1 MDRFSRETDGV
12 VESTEVVVV
21 GSGPLGVAAAKVL
34 IDAGTRV
41 TMLEAG
47 RRPARDRTDT
57 LAKALVGEIPWEFRP
72 WVYESVGDD
81 LDLNR
86 FAIRMVGGTS
96 LTWGAVTPRHLENDF
111 RMRSRWGV
119 GRDWPIGYEQL
130 EPYYV
135 RAEYL
140 MGVAGDA
147 DAPLSPPRSK
157 PFPMPAFPM
166 SATDERV
173 RAAAA
178 SLGVPF
184 GAVPVARNSIEYDGR
199 ERCTYLGVCR
209 ACPIGAMYSSDQT
222 IARLERTPHFEL
234 RTGADVVRVE
244 VGPTGAA
251 RRVVWCDDRG
261 VEHAIQAERVVL
273 AVQGVE
279 AARLV
284 LDSGI
289 GNGNG
294 LVGRGLMEHPKF
306 YMLGKVGGA
315 TLDSHR
321 YGFETAATS
330 AFHDHA
336 RRGEIAGGRM
346 MVREHAGPSPS
357 AVALASGLWGRALK
371 DEIREV
377 FGHHISL
384 GAFLEQLPYED
395 NRVTLSKTLRN
406 DHGRP
411 AARVEFSL
419 LREYENEGYRAMRRQ
434 MERIFDA
441 LGATDVHV
449 LMEPSVAGHYLGC
462 HRMGADPS
470 TSVVD
475 SFLECHD
482 VPNLFLATQ
491 GAFPTAG
498 VSNPTLTG
506 VALSMRM
513 ADHILGRA

>member
-1 MDRFSRETDGV
+1 MV
-12 VESTEVVVV
+12 ASTEVVVV
-21 GSGPLGVAAAKVL
+21 GSGPLGAAAAKVL

-47 RRPARDRTDT
+47 RRPARDRTDQ
-57 LAKALVGEIPWEFRP
+57 LAKALIGEIPWVFRP
-72 WVYESVGDD
+72 WIYESVGED

-86 FAIRMVGGTS
+86 FALRMVGGTS
-96 LTWGAVTPRHLENDF
+96 LTWGAITPRNVENDF

-119 GRDWPIGYEQL
+119 GRDWPIRYEDL

-135 RAEYL
+135 KAEYL
-140 MGVAGDA
+140 MGVAGD
-147 DAPLSPPRSK
+147 DAAPFTPRRSK

-173 RAAAA
+173 KAAAA
-178 SLGVPF
+178 TLGVPF

-199 ERCTYLGVCR
+199 ARCTYLGVCR
-209 ACPIGAMYSSDQT
+209 ACQIGAMYGADQT
-222 IARLERTPHFEL
+222 VERLERSRHFEL
-234 RTGADVVRVE
+234 VTGADVVRVE
-244 VGPTGAA
+244 TGPTGAA
-251 RRVVWCDDRG
+251 RRVVWVDDRG
-261 VEHAIQAERVVL
+261 LEHAVDAERVVL
-273 AVQGVE
+273 AVQAIE
-279 AARLV
+279 ASRLV

-289 GNGNG
+289 GNGSG
-294 LVGRGLMEHPKF
+294 LVGRGLTEHPKF
-306 YMLGKVGGA
+306 YMIGKVGGS

-336 RRGEIAGGRM
+336 RRGEYAGGRM

-377 FGHHISL
+377 FGHYISL

-395 NRVTLSKTLRN
+395 NRVTLSETLRN
-406 DHGRP
+406 KNGRP

-419 LREYENEGYRAMRRQ
+419 LREYETAGYRAMKRE

-462 HRMGADPS
+462 HRMGSDPA

-491 GAFPTAG
+491 GAFAMGG

-506 VALSMRM
+506 VALTMRM
-513 ADHILGRA
+513 ADHILGRV

>member
-1 MDRFSRETDGV
+1 V
-12 VESTEVVVV
+12 VESTEVAIV
-21 GSGPLGVAAAKVL
+21 GSGPLGAAAAKVL

-47 RRPARDRTDT
+47 QRPSLDRTEQ
-57 LAKALVGEIPWEFRP
+57 LEKALVGEVPWRFRP
-72 WVYESVGDD
+72 WVYESVGED

-96 LTWGAVTPRHLENDF
+96 LTWGAITPRNLENDF

-119 GRDWPIGYEQL
+119 GRDWPIAYRDL

-135 RAEYL
+135 RAEEL
-140 MGVAGDA
+140 MGVAGD
-147 DAPLSPPRSK
+147 DGAPFTPPRSK

-173 RAAAA
+173 KAAAA
-178 SLGVPF
+178 KLGIPF
-184 GAVPVARNSIEYDGR
+184 GAVPVARNSVEYDGR
-199 ERCTYLGVCR
+199 ARCTYLGVCR
-209 ACPIGAMYSSDQT
+209 ACPIGAMYGADQT
-222 IARLERTPHFEL
+222 IDRLERQRHFKL
-234 RTGADVVRVE
+234 VTGANVLRVE
-244 VGPTGAA
+244 TGATGA
-251 RRVVWCDDRG
+251 VRRVVWHDARG
-261 VEHAIQAERVVL
+261 SEHALDAERVVL

-289 GNGNG
+289 GNANG

-306 YMLGKVGGA
+306 YMIGKVDGA

-321 YGFETAATS
+321 YGFETAATLS
-330 AFHDHA
+330 FHDHA
-336 RRGEIAGGRM
+336 RRGEFAGGRM

-395 NRVTLSKTLRN
+395 NRVTLSKTVQN
-406 DHGRP
+406 ENGRP

-419 LREYENEGYRAMRRQ
+419 LREYETQGYRAMKRE

-441 LGATDVHV
+441 LGATDVRV

-462 HRMGADPS
+462 HRMGSDPS

-482 VPNLFLATQ
+482 VPGLFLATQ
-491 GAFPTAG
+491 GAFAMGG